1 MTLTEALETMRGQPD
16 RLIAEAT
23 NEPLWK
29 VREWRRA
36 AGIKGQSGD
45 RSHWNRR
52 DWLLA
57 GAAGIDVDCTA
68 VGGVG

>member
-36 AGIKGQSGD
+36 AGIKGYSGRRD
-45 RSHWNRR
+45 KWTRR

-57 GAAGIDVDCTA
+57 DAAGLFPVAHAMID
-68 VGGVG
+68 